1 MIMDQI
7 SDWLTTA
14 WELVGLLFLV
24 ISNDLVMPRRWQGDG
39 AERLSPEDATT
50 RRRTAAGGGLRQ
62 PHLV

>member
-14 WELVGLLFLV
+14 WELVGLLFLA
-24 ISNDLVMPRRWQGDG
+24 ISADLIMPRRRWEGDSEG
-39 AERLSPEDATT
+39 LSPEDAA
-50 RRRTAAGGGLRQ
+50 RRRRAAAGGGLRQ

>member
-14 WELVGLLFLV
+14 WELVGLLFLA
-24 ISNDLVMPRRWQGDG
+24 ITADLIMPRRWEGDS
-39 AERLSPEDATT
+39 ERPSPDDAT
-50 RRRTAAGGGLRQ
+50 RRRRAAAGGGLRQ